1 MSMRISSYPL
11 GKVMLVGL
19 VSGLFGGLF
28 GVGGG
33 FIIVPGL
40 VYLLGFD
47 QRLAHGTSLTAVLPI
62 AVASLATYSAAGDVD
77 WAYSAWIAVGAVAG
91 AVVGTSLLQ
100 IIPKRPLIIIFCI
113 VLGIS
118 AIRLLIPNGA
128 DTAAPT
134 IDLAIAIGLIVVGLV
149 AGIMAGL
156 LGVGGGIIIVPSL
169 VVLYSIAPVLAKG
182 ISVAVIIPTA
192 IIGTW
197 RNRVKSNTQIPV
209 AVVVGIS
216 GIITAV
222 IGGIISARLS
232 STLSNVLFA
241 ALLIAIIAR
250 QLTSFRELSETR

>member
-1 MSMRISSYPL
+1 MSMRIGSHPL
-11 GKVMLVGL
+11 GKVVVVGL

-62 AVASLATYSAAGDVD
+62 AVASLITYWAAGDVD
-77 WAYSAWIAVGAVAG
+77 WIYSAWIAVGAVAG

-100 IIPKRPLIIIFCI
+100 VIPKRPLIIIFCV

-128 DTAAPT
+128 ETPPP
-134 IDLAIAIGLIVVGLV
+134 AIGLAVALGLIAVGLV

-209 AVVVGIS
+209 GVVVGVS
-216 GIITAV
+216 GIVTAV

-241 ALLIAIIAR
+241 ALLIAIIVR
-250 QLTSFRELSETR
+250 QLASLREAADTR